1 MPENIEW
8 IFFDIG
14 STLVDEMECYKKR
27 YSEAIEN
34 TDITYEE
41 FAAKVIEFSKQNK
54 KGDHEAVQFYNL
66 DLPEWHK
73 ELEILYADT
82 KSVLSTLYNKGYKLG
97 IIANQLLGTQSR
109 LEKWQILQYFDV
121 VVSSAEEG
129 IAKPDLQ
136 IFRTALQKADCKPH
150 NAAMAGDR
158 LDNDI
163 VPANKVGLK
172 TIWVKQGFA
181 VYSNPQDELEYADYT
196 VNSLTE
202 ICDIL

>member
-1 MPENIEW
+1 ML
-8 IFFDIG
+8 FR
-14 STLVDEMECYKKR
+14 S
-27 YSEAIEN
+27 
-34 TDITYEE
+34 
-41 FAAKVIEFSKQNK
+41 
-54 KGDHEAVQFYNL
+54 
-66 DLPEWHK
+66 K

-150 NAAMAGDR
+150 NAVMVGDR

>member
-1 MPENIEW
+1 ML
-8 IFFDIG
+8 FR
-14 STLVDEMECYKKR
+14 S
-27 YSEAIEN
+27 
-34 TDITYEE
+34 
-41 FAAKVIEFSKQNK
+41 
-54 KGDHEAVQFYNL
+54 
-66 DLPEWHK
+66 
-73 ELEILYADT
+73 
-82 KSVLSTLYNKGYKLG
+82 
-97 IIANQLLGTQSR
+97 
-109 LEKWQILQYFDV
+109 V

-150 NAAMAGDR
+150 NAVMVGDR

>member
-14 STLVDEMECYKKR
+14 STLVDETECYKKR
-27 YSEAIEN
+27 CSEAIEN

-41 FAAKVIEFSKQNK
+41 FEAKVIEFSKQNK
-54 KGDHEAVQFYNL
+54 KGDYETVQFYGL
-66 DLPEWHK
+66 ALPKWHK

-97 IIANQLLGTQSR
+97 IVANQLLGTQKR
-109 LEKWQILQYFDV
+109 LEKWQILKYFDV

-150 NAAMAGDR
+150 NAVMIGDR

-163 VPANKVGLK
+163 VPANKLGLK
-172 TIWVKQGFA
+172 TIWVKQGFS
-181 VYSNPQDELEYADYT
+181 VYSKPQDELEYADYT